1 MGRPI
6 EITRLDLSASAL
18 RELAAKA
25 GDGAVVRRL
34 LGIALILDGYRR
46 EEAARLSGMDRQT
59 LRDWVH
65 RFNADGVVGLS
76 SHWSAGRP
84 PALNEAQMAEL
95 QSMVLE
101 GPDLERNKV
110 VRWRCVDLRA
120 EIAARWSVTLT
131 KGTVGRLLRRLRMT
145 RLQPRP
151 YHPKKNAAA
160 QVAFK
165 AYGPPRPQA
174 VFAI

>member
-18 RELAAKA
+18 RELAAKE

-84 PALNEAQMAEL
+84 PALNAAQMAEL

-165 AYGPPRPQA
+165 KTSLAW
-174 VFAI
+174 